1 MPNDGLRHRVILQM
15 VKDPD
20 RRHREQH
27 SRKMKMKMKMPR
39 LGIVLVLALLCG
51 CLRAAAQTGPAEVP
65 LAEDARQ
72 LAAEQRWQ
80 DIALLLGPLPS
91 RSADL
96 NFYYGTAL
104 ARLERWPEAEN
115 AFQAGLRLAPNDPR
129 FPIELAGVAFKQ
141 KRYPQAARRMRQA
154 LKLAPR
160 DSYANDFLGTV
171 YFLQGNREASLKYW
185 NRVGKPQVVEVRAD
199 PVPQVA
205 PVLLD
210 RAFAF
215 SPAATLQLPEFLA
228 TDARIRALGIFPRYQ
243 FDLRAREDDRF
254 DVWFRSQERNGFG
267 RTKWEAAFLFLRG
280 LPFLSVHPE
289 FYNFR
294 HEAINFVSIF
304 RWDPQKRRVLAQ
316 FSGPFERSAKYRYE
330 VVADMRNENWALTN
344 SFTGPA
350 PTLGSL
356 NLRREALSFAL
367 ASSASGQW
375 RWSAGA
381 EISHRDFRSIV
392 PGTVLTP
399 ALLAK
404 GYQLKQ
410 LAQLEATL
418 WRLPERRFTVN
429 AEASSQ
435 AARLWS
441 QPQESFEKLQASV
454 GWHWFPR
461 AEGDDYEMQQQ
472 FRAGKTFG
480 TVPFDEL
487 FMLGLERD
495 NNLPMRAHI
504 GTRDGRKGSAPLGR
518 NYFLAT
524 WEADKN
530 IYGNGIVV
538 LKLGPF
544 LDTGKIDA
552 GKITDPSAALGS
564 HKWLWD
570 TGAQAKLKVFGTGV
584 VFSYGKDLRSG
595 NNAFYLTLLK

>member
-1 MPNDGLRHRVILQM
+1 M
-15 VKDPD
+15 VKNLD
-20 RRHREQH
+20 RRHREQR
-27 SRKMKMKMKMPR
+27 SRKMKMKMPR
-39 LGIVLVLALLCG
+39 LGIVVVLALLCG
-51 CLRAAAQTGPAEVP
+51 CLGLAAQTGPSAVPSAE
-65 LAEDARQ
+65 AARQ

-129 FPIELAGVAFKQ
+129 FTIELAGVAFKQ
-141 KRYPQAARRMRQA
+141 KHYPQAARRMRHA
-154 LKLAPR
+154 LKLAPQ
-160 DSYANDFLGTV
+160 DSYANDFLATV
-171 YFLQGNREASLKYW
+171 YFLQGNLEASLKYW
-185 NRVGKPQVVEVRAD
+185 NRVGKPQVMGVRTD
-199 PVPQVA
+199 PLPQVSPA
-205 PVLLD
+205 LLD

-215 SPAATLQLPEFLA
+215 SPAATLRLPEFLA
-228 TDARIRALGIFPRYQ
+228 TDTRIRALGIFPRYQ

-254 DVWFRSQERNGFG
+254 DVWFRSHERNGFG

-294 HEAINFVSIF
+294 HEAINFVSLF
-304 RWDPQKRRVLAQ
+304 RWDPQKRRVFAQ
-316 FSGPFERSAKYRYE
+316 FSSPFERSAKYRYE
-330 VVADMRNENWALTN
+330 VVADLRNENWALTN

-356 NLRREALSFAL
+356 NLRREALGFSL
-367 ASSASGQW
+367 VSHASGQW

-392 PGTVLTP
+392 AGTVLTP

-441 QPQESFEKLQASV
+441 QPQESFEKLQGSL
-454 GWHWFPR
+454 GWHWLPH

-524 WEADKN
+524 WETDKN
-530 IYGNGIVV
+530 VYGNGLVV

-544 LDTGKIDA
+544 LDTGKIDT
-552 GKITDPSAALGS
+552 GKITDPPAALGS

-570 TGAQAKLKVFGTGV
+570 AGAQAKLRVFGAGV